1 MPARPASGPASPS
14 PAPSDPAERIGSGTA
29 GGRDGGAPL
38 GTEAPDAEQEPPDR
52 LEDAVGDMGRAIED
66 AGRIPVRLA
75 FRALLGMLAYLG
87 EVAVLLGQ
95 TVRSL
100 RSGVH
105 LGDLVRQMGV
115 IGVDSI
121 PIALLTTGF
130 SGAVLALYSAS
141 TLNEYGAGNFVG
153 GIVGLAIVRETAPIL
168 TGVVLTA
175 RSGSAM
181 TAEIGSMK
189 VTEQVDALRS
199 MAVPPI
205 WYLVLPRLL
214 ASLLMLPVVCV
225 LADLIGIVGGGIV
238 AQTQGVPWE
247 TYAQSLR
254 QFLDPSG
261 KDILQGLLK
270 TVFFGA
276 IIATVGCREGLQTE
290 GGATGVGQS
299 TTRSVVISIVLIF
312 IANFFLSFLMLDQ

>member
-1 MPARPASGPASPS
+1 
-14 PAPSDPAERIGSGTA
+14 
-29 GGRDGGAPL
+29 
-38 GTEAPDAEQEPPDR
+38 
-52 LEDAVGDMGRAIED
+52 
-66 AGRIPVRLA
+66 
-75 FRALLGMLAYLG
+75 
-87 EVAVLLGQ
+87 
-95 TVRSL
+95 
-100 RSGVH
+100 
-105 LGDLVRQMGV
+105 
-115 IGVDSI
+115 
-121 PIALLTTGF
+121 
-130 SGAVLALYSAS
+130 
-141 TLNEYGAGNFVG
+141 
-153 GIVGLAIVRETAPIL
+153 VRETAPIL

-225 LADLIGIVGGGIV
+225 LADLIGIVGGRHRRPDAGRAV
-238 AQTQGVPWE
+238 GNLCPVPAPVPGPQRQGHSSGPAQD
-247 TYAQSLR
+247 R
-254 QFLDPSG
+254 
-261 KDILQGLLK
+261 
-270 TVFFGA
+270 FFRRDHRH
-276 IIATVGCREGLQTE
+276 VGCREGLQTE